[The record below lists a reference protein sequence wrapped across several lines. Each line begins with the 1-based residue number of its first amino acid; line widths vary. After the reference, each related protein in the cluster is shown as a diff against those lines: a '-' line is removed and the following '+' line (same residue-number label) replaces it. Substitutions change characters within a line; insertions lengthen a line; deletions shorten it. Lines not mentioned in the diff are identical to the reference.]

1 MGDISGNVII
11 VKPTPREF
19 FFKFCDRVLEGS
31 SRFHHIL
38 SINVSPKSA
47 YMLISRS
54 DGSVL
59 VFKEFQAV
67 TNISNML
74 EELELISNA
83 KKVPKKASKSPPKTP
98 IHAERRK
105 TTVHDAVANLQKNVE
120 HNHDEDA
127 ISNGLMKT
135 ELVEQTKLFQ
145 LHSTLNFRPTCDAI
159 IQCCSISDAGMSAIP
174 VDSLLVSFHS
184 HVSQYRG
191 WMPRGLSRSAFSRQ
205 YNPSCSKAGFKL

>member
-1 MGDISGNVII
+1 M
-11 VKPTPREF
+11 KPTPREF

-54 DGSVL
+54 DGSVF

-67 TNISNML
+67 INISNML
-74 EELELISNA
+74 GELELISQA

-98 IHAERRK
+98 INAEKRK
-105 TTVHDAVANLQKNVE
+105 TSVNGAVANLQKNVE
-120 HNHDEDA
+120 HDDDEDA
-127 ISNGLMKT
+127 ISNSVMKT

-145 LHSTLNFRPTCDAI
+145 LHSTLKLRPTCDAL
-159 IQCCSISDAGMSAIP
+159 IQCCSISDSGMSATPI
-174 VDSLLVSFHS
+174 DTLLVSFHS

-191 WMPRGLSRSAFSRQ
+191 WLPRGLS
-205 YNPSCSKAGFKL
+205 

>member
-1 MGDISGNVII
+1 LFRQGANYLAVGDILGNVIV

-54 DGSVL
+54 DGSVF

-67 TNISNML
+67 INISNML
-74 EELELISNA
+74 GELELISQA

-98 IHAERRK
+98 INAEKRK
-105 TTVHDAVANLQKNVE
+105 TSVNGAVANLQKNVE
-120 HNHDEDA
+120 HDDHEDA
-127 ISNGLMKT
+127 ISNSVKKI

-145 LHSTLNFRPTCDAI
+145 LHSTLKLRPTCDAL
-159 IQCCSISDAGMSAIP
+159 IQCCSISDAGMSATPI
-174 VDSLLVSFHS
+174 DSLLVFFYS

-191 WMPRGLSRSAFSRQ
+191 WLPRGLS
-205 YNPSCSKAGFKL
+205 